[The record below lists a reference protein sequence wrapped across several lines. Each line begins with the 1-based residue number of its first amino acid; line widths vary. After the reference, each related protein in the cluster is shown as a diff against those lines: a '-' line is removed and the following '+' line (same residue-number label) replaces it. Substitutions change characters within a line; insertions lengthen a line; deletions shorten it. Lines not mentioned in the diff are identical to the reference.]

1 MNLFPNRRSADAG
14 RAAALCA
21 ALSIHA
27 GRAAAYL
34 TETALRLRPC
44 LRAAIDSGTLE
55 YVFLTV
61 SQQ

>member
-1 MNLFPNRRSADAG
+1 MQ
-14 RAAALCA
+14 AAAAFCA

-27 GRAAAYL
+27 GRAAAYP
-34 TETALRLRPC
+34 TETTLRLRPR

>member
-1 MNLFPNRRSADAG
+1 MQA
-14 RAAALCA
+14 AAALCA

-34 TETALRLRPC
+34 TETALRLRPR